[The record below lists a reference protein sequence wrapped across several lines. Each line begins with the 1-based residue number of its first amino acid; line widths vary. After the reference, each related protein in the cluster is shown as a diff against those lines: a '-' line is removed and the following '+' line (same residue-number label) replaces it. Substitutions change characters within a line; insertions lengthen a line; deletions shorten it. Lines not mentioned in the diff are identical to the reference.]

1 MDDNTERGQGEQPAF
16 DFLLGTQRGGAGNG
30 PAAGSTAGEPV
41 PFTPLTRAEA
51 TRSRRAAVDSRSLFV
66 PLAITLAAVL
76 VLGGAGFAA
85 WSMVQSSEDQVRAD
99 SAAFCANINSTPG
112 VLDEPAFGWPT
123 AVTDLP
129 TTLKDMREY
138 HKRWKEIAATAPP
151 TIKADVAA
159 VAKASNLIATNV
171 GQTKT
176 IDRATSLA
184 QMQAVT
190 SKTDIRAWY
199 DKYCG

>member
-16 DFLLGTQRGGAGNG
+16 DFLLGTQRGGEGNG

-51 TRSRRAAVDSRSLFV
+51 TRSRRAAVDSRSLLV

-99 SAAFCANINSTPG
+99 SAAFCSNLSATPE
-112 VLDEPAFGWPT
+112 VLGEPAFGWPT
-123 AVTDLP
+123 TVTDLP
-129 TTLKDMREY
+129 TSLEAMRAY
-138 HKRWKEIAATAPP
+138 QTRWETIEAGAPP
-151 TIKADVAA
+151 TIHQDVTAVAA
-159 VAKASNLIATNV
+159 AAKLIADNV
-171 GQTKT
+171 EATKT